1 MFGTLSVFVFEL
13 KKRPIKNP
21 STSLRAAF
29 FVLMA
34 IGNRR
39 LRVGV
44 GPEPI
49 GVSLFLF

>member
-1 MFGTLSVFVFEL
+1 MFETLNVFVFEL

-34 IGNRR
+34 IGCQ
-39 LRVGV
+39 LRVRV
-44 GPEPI
+44 GPKPI
-49 GVSLFLF
+49 DVLLFLF